1 MGDAEP
7 SWAVIYRWGKDIYYC
22 TDLLST
28 HFPLFW
34 IEFSLVKL
42 EFQRV
47 VFIFLKLGMHY
58 FNI

>member
-7 SWAVIYRWGKDIYYC
+7 SWAVIYSWGKTFTIAV
-22 TDLLST
+22 LLSM

-47 VFIFLKLGMHY
+47 VFIFLKLDMHY